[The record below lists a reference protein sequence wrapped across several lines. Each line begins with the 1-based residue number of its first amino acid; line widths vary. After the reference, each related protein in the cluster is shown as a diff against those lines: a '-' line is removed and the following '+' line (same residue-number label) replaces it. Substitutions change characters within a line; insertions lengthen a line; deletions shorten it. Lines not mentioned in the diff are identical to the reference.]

1 MVSKAQAAVSNWRR
15 ALFSELFSQ
24 SGAARY
30 GLAAESFAACLGEA
44 AAKYLPAS
52 APEPEIRQFF
62 KALRIEELALARG
75 CAAGNEAAW
84 TEFLN
89 RYRALLYQAARTI
102 ARNDEVGRELA
113 DSLYADLYGVRTR
126 ESAGAEVRVSKL
138 NFYMGRGSL
147 EGWLRTVLAQEYV
160 NRYRS
165 QKRLVSIEEESE
177 QGVQFAAPSAEPVAA
192 KDTRLDSAIDSALAQ
207 LGAEERY
214 ILASYFLDER
224 TLAQIARSLGVHES
238 TISRK
243 VERIVKE
250 LRKRIVQALTRD
262 GMSPQAAEEALECDV
277 RDLAVNVSEKLR
289 PPPVQESDS
298 RSFQSMEGEIKE

>member
-1 MVSKAQAAVSNWRR
+1 MVSKAQAAVSSWRR
-15 ALFSELFSQ
+15 ALIAELFSQ
-24 SGAARY
+24 SGAAKY
-30 GLAAESFAACLGEA
+30 GLSAESFTACLGEVE
-44 AAKYLPAS
+44 AKYLPAGS
-52 APEPEIRQFF
+52 KEGEARQFF
-62 KALRIEELALARG
+62 KSLKIEELVLARG

-84 TEFLN
+84 TDFLN
-89 RYRALLYQAARTI
+89 RYRAALYQAARAI
-102 ARNDEVGRELA
+102 SRNDEVGRELA

-126 ESAGAEVRVSKL
+126 ETNGAEVRVSKL

-177 QGVQFAAPSAEPVAA
+177 QGVQFAAAPTEPAA
-192 KDTRLDSAIDSALAQ
+192 SKDPRLDSAIDSSLARLQ
-207 LGAEERY
+207 NEERY

-243 VERIVKE
+243 VERIVKD
-250 LRKRIVQALTRD
+250 LRKQITQALIAR
-262 GMSPQAAEEALECDV
+262 GMSARAAQEALECDV
-277 RDLAVNVSEKLR
+277 RDLTVNVREKLR
-289 PPPVQESDS
+289 SPALQESAN
-298 RSFQSMEGEIKE
+298 RSFQSIEGED